1 MVLSKLTLVAPN
13 ILLKSK
19 ILLSQPEFF
28 VVIIALL
35 LVTILY
41 DYLVYLTAIQ
51 S

>member
-13 ILLKSK
+13 LLLKSK

-28 VVIIALL
+28 LLVLALL
-35 LVTILY
+35 LINFFY
-41 DYLVYLTAIQ
+41 DYMVYLTATQ